1 MSQKRNMPTK
11 KAILKHWSIEY
22 DMELYDDICWG
33 CSFQSTT
40 YRCHLLAKCKGGN
53 EDVNNLILL
62 CNFCHN
68 IQEHYYS
75 NSIEDSN
82 KFKKMIINNPPF
94 LNIKCDYYNSLIK
107 NGIVK

>member
-1 MSQKRNMPTK
+1 MPTK

-82 KFKKMIINNPPF
+82 KFKEMIINNPPF